1 MLVYMVGTIA
11 DKYMYMGK
19 EYCNETECF
28 IQSLIY
34 FAPFRRWTPVPGD
47 LMEYHFPAR
56 VEGIDIMEELCREVS
71 DIDYLKLIARY
82 RANPCEKTE
91 KLLSRHLA
99 DAKRVPL
106 YQYIY
111 KLVIKASK
119 DYPERNYGKQINERI
134 KEKRKAL
141 EQELLQK
148 GYTGKYPV
156 FSKKNTTVRVI
167 EEQPYV
173 TAILEWDDYKYKQQ
187 LMISECSSKKY
198 DGINA
203 GFFKGIGRHGH
214 IVQV

>member
-1 MLVYMVGTIA
+1 
-11 DKYMYMGK
+11 
-19 EYCNETECF
+19 
-28 IQSLIY
+28 
-34 FAPFRRWTPVPGD
+34 
-47 LMEYHFPAR
+47 MEYHFPAR

-71 DIDYLKLIARY
+71 DTDYLKLIARY

-119 DYPERNYGKQINERI
+119 DYPERNYGNQINERI

-141 EQELLQK
+141 EKELLQK

-156 FSKKNTTVRVI
+156 FSKKNTTVRVM

-203 GFFKGIGRHGH
+203 GFFKGIGRHGR